1 MAYEVLFVEDD
12 GALRE
17 AVADYLAAR
26 GDLNIQTA
34 ADGAQGL
41 EQLWQKSF
49 DLILLDVMLPG
60 TDGFQLLGRIR
71 QKSDVPVMFLTAR
84 VLEEDK
90 LRGYGLGCDDYLVK
104 PFSLAEL
111 RVRILAL
118 IRRSKGLVGTELL
131 RAGTVTLN
139 PLTGQAALDGTVL
152 ELPRKEYLLLR
163 CLLERKNQVVS
174 REALLHRVWG
184 GDFEGSDRVVDN
196 HIRKL
201 RKHLG
206 GAAGRITT
214 VIGLCYRMEG

>member
-17 AVADYLAAR
+17 AVADYLSAR

-34 ADGAQGL
+34 ADGDQAL
-41 EQLWQKSF
+41 EQVWQKNF

-60 TDGFQLLGRIR
+60 MDGFQLLERIR
-71 QKSDVPVMFLTAR
+71 QRSGVPVMFLTAR

-111 RVRILAL
+111 RARSFAL

-131 RAGTVTLN
+131 QAGTVTLN
-139 PLTGQAALDGTVL
+139 PLTGQAALEGNPM
-152 ELPRKEYLLLR
+152 ELTRKEFLLLR

-174 REALLHRVWG
+174 RNELLYLVWG

-206 GAAGRITT
+206 GEAGRVKT
-214 VIGLCYRMEG
+214 VVGLGYRMEG

>member
-17 AVADYLAAR
+17 AVADYLSAR
-26 GDLNIQTA
+26 GGLNIQTA
-34 ADGAQGL
+34 ADGDQAL
-41 EQLWQKSF
+41 EQVWQKNF

-60 TDGFQLLGRIR
+60 MDGFQLLERIR
-71 QKSDVPVMFLTAR
+71 QRSGVPVMFLTAR
-84 VLEEDK
+84 ALEEDK

-111 RVRILAL
+111 RARSFAL

-131 RAGTVTLN
+131 QAGTVTLN
-139 PLTGQAALDGTVL
+139 PLTGQAALEGNPL
-152 ELPRKEYLLLR
+152 ELTRKEFLLLR

-174 REALLHRVWG
+174 RNELLYLVWG

-201 RKHLG
+201 RKYLG
-206 GAAGRITT
+206 SEAGRVKT
-214 VIGLCYRMEG
+214 VVGLGYRMEG